1 MKQYQTVYCGKEAF
15 RKTVTQWQSHAS
27 HALIH
32 LFADG
37 ADPAEVTAAC
47 EVIDEMMPNAVY
59 AGASASGCIC
69 DGRVSNE
76 KLVISCMF
84 FERQDSFAQTCLFPV
99 EKMSFPLSGILFG
112 RQCRVS
118 GISKR
123 SN

>member
-15 RKTVTQWQSHAS
+15 RKTVTQWKSHAS

-47 EVIDEMMPNAVY
+47 DILDELMPHAVY
-59 AGASASGCIC
+59 VGASASGCIY

-76 KLVISCMF
+76 KLVISCMLLKGRTALRKAACF
-84 FERQDSFAQTCLFPV
+84 LW
-99 EKMSFPLSGILFG
+99 KGMSFPLSGIPSRDAEG
-112 RQCRVS
+112 DQGPES
-118 GISKR
+118 D
-123 SN
+123 